1 VTLPP
6 DASANIDGH
15 THNGDIVSDF
25 ALNISGDESKTIN
38 GRIGSG
44 QSKITLN
51 ADVGD
56 LRIKKG
62 SGYPP
67 APPAAPAS
75 PNAPHLKAPKA
86 PPEQP
91 VTQ

>member
-1 VTLPP
+1 
-6 DASANIDGH
+6 
-15 THNGDIVSDF
+15 VS
-25 ALNISGDESKTIN
+25 

-44 QSKITLN
+44 QAKINLI

-62 SGYPP
+62 SGFPP
-67 APPAAPAS
+67 APPNPPTTAAS